1 MTRYLHTMLRITDP
15 GRSRVFYEAL
25 GMEFRRDMD
34 IVRDGQKEATN
45 YFFGVPDQEE
55 ELELTFN
62 HDGRTYELGTGYGHI
77 ALAVDDMDEALASL
91 GEQGIVPEK
100 PPYRVREGGSLLCFV
115 QDPDGYRIELI
126 DRSGK

>member
-15 GRSRVFYEAL
+15 PRSRAFYEAL

-45 YFFGVPDQEE
+45 YFFGVPGQDE

-62 HDGRTYELGTGYGHI
+62 HDGRTYELGTAYGHI
-77 ALAVDDMDEALASL
+77 ALGVDDLDATLARL
-91 GEQGIVPEK
+91 KEQGIEPERE
-100 PPYRVREGGSLLCFV
+100 PYRVRERGSRLCFV
-115 QDPDGYRIELI
+115 QDPDGYRVELI
-126 DRSGK
+126 DRSGT